1 MSQKSIRIYIV
12 LLLTASI
19 FASGC
24 VRLKKTPNLEA
35 IFADAK
41 AQTGKRPVII
51 IPGILGSELINPEKQ
66 EIAWLNF
73 SDAKNDSLRL
83 PISPDLSKNKDS
95 LIPRRII
102 EKAKVFKFLPEVTI
116 YQTLIQTLEKYG
128 NYKEGDWE
136 NPGAAGDRDTFYVF
150 SYDWRL
156 DNVENANKL
165 IKDIE
170 QLKQK
175 LGKSSLRFNVIAHS
189 MGGLIMRYAAMYGEK
204 DLPADGVKPKPDWS
218 GAKHFN
224 KIFMFGVPNEGSM
237 EAFESVLK
245 GYRVP
250 IPTGKFKI
258 SSLSSEVAISSP
270 AIFQLLP
277 HQNTAKFYDEN
288 LKPIEIDLYNAET
301 WKRYNWSAVTN
312 TEFRTNFAAPPAENA
327 GRFNEYGTT
336 SLDDL
341 DAYFEAV
348 LNRAERFH
356 QALDAD
362 TAVPASIA
370 FFAFG
375 SDCESTLDGAIIRR
389 DEKTNRWITVFNAN
403 SFKNSQGGKIDSKE
417 IKTLLYAPGDG
428 RVTRRSL
435 LAETIAEQNYRNSL
449 FRTAFP
455 VSATFFCEGHSELPN
470 SKVVQNNFLTA
481 LMMEVIQ

>member
-1 MSQKSIRIYIV
+1 MSQKSVRIYVV
-12 LLLTASI
+12 LLLTFSV

-24 VRLKKTPNLEA
+24 VKLKRVPNLEA
-35 IFADAK
+35 IFATAK

-51 IPGILGSELINPEKQ
+51 IPGILGSELVNPETD

-73 SDAKNDSLRL
+73 NDAKNDSLRL

-95 LIPRRII
+95 LVPRRII
-102 EKAKVFKFLPEVTI
+102 EKAKVFSFLPEVTI
-116 YQTLIQTLEKYG
+116 YQTLIQTMQNYG

-136 NPGAAGDRDTFYVF
+136 NPGAEGDRDTFYVF

-165 IKDIE
+165 AKDLE

-175 LGKSSLRFNVIAHS
+175 LGKPALRFNVIAHS
-189 MGGLIMRYAAMYGEK
+189 MGGLIVRYAAMYGER
-204 DLPADGVKPKPDWS
+204 DLPNNGAQPKPDWS

-237 EAFESVLK
+237 EAFESLLK

-277 HQNTAKFYDEN
+277 HQNTAKFYDED
-288 LKPIEIDLYNAET
+288 LKPLEVDLYNSET
-301 WKRYNWSAVTN
+301 WKRYSWSAVTD
-312 TEFRTNFAAPPAENA
+312 TQFRTNFVTPDPTLA
-327 GRFNEYGTT
+327 GKFNEYGTT

-341 DAYFEAV
+341 DAYLEAV
-348 LNRAERFH
+348 LNRARHFH

-375 SDCESTLDGAIIRR
+375 SDCENTVDGAIIRR
-389 DEKTNRWITVFNAN
+389 DEKTNRWVTEFNAN
-403 SFKNSQGGKIDSKE
+403 SFRNSKGEKVNSKV
-417 IKTLLYAPGDG
+417 IRNLLYAPGDG
-428 RVTRRSL
+428 RVTRRSV
-435 LAETIAEQNYRNSL
+435 LAETIAQQNYRNSL

-481 LMMEVIQ
+481 LMMEVVQ